1 VSDVGTPVRSPSPAV
16 EGEAA
21 EHAQPRVNGTTADV
35 PRRLRVPSS
44 LEVMR
49 VVGYGLTIFGLVV
62 VAYAV
67 YLFGVTRLEYGR
79 SQRHLMKAMSDQLAA
94 GSAPIGGRIAE
105 GAPVAILEV
114 PRLHLRVAT
123 VEGSSG
129 ELLKQGPGHLRTSP
143 LPGQRGDSVFMG
155 RRVGY
160 GGPFRNLGDLRKGDR
175 IRVITGQGRA
185 TYEVSSVRAA
195 PKGTDVVK
203 KGRGNR
209 LFLVTSSPEVRVKR
223 RLVAMATLRSAPV
236 LTPVGR
242 PVEVGRSELGL
253 QGDGSTVL
261 PLLLWAELLLLAAVG
276 AGWLYRRWSR
286 WSTYLV
292 TTPILALLLL
302 QVFDNLTPIL
312 PSTL

>member
-1 VSDVGTPVRSPSPAV
+1 
-16 EGEAA
+16 
-21 EHAQPRVNGTTADV
+21 
-35 PRRLRVPSS
+35 
-44 LEVMR
+44 MR

-203 KGRGNR
+203 KSRGNR

-276 AGWLYRRWSR
+276 AAWLYRRWSR